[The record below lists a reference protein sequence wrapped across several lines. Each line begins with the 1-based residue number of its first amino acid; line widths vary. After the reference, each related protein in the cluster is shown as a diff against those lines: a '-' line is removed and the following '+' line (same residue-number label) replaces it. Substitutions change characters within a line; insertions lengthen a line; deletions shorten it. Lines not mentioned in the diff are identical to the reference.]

1 MRKRWLLG
9 RPRAPSAP
17 PTRLRHQTRP
27 SPSPS
32 CGGALTPLLD
42 RRVRDPFAARCHAA
56 AAGFPSNCRN
66 LNFYEPH
73 RPPPPPPPNHHH
85 HHHHHPQADAAST
98 WCRCSGQFFG
108 LEGRSFRSKMLWVK
122 GGAGAGMGSKYAWSS
137 LIYVV
142 VWCSSRRSGR
152 GLLCGR
158 ERKSFMSLLVW
169 TQRRTT

>member
-73 RPPPPPPPNHHH
+73 RPPPPTTKPPP
-85 HHHHHPQADAAST
+85 PPPPSP
-98 WCRCSGQFFG
+98 SG
-108 LEGRSFRSKMLWVK
+108 
-122 GGAGAGMGSKYAWSS
+122 
-137 LIYVV
+137 
-142 VWCSSRRSGR
+142 RRSLHLVPLQWPVLRTGGEEFQEQDAVGEGGGR
-152 GLLCGR
+152 GR
-158 ERKSFMSLLVW
+158 EWGLNTLGHLSFM
-169 TQRRTT
+169 